1 MAPGTLKCASYLY
14 KVFAVSYWIIS
25 MSSLQSYWH
34 ESKSST
40 FFTALLCWE
49 LYFFLNSHYFFSS
62 QKRNS
67 LTKKS
72 HFNSLVTESKNK
84 TYTSCSER
92 VFPKK
97 KTALKFCTLDIL
109 RISTTWY
116 FLWRFFFITCKG
128 TIIINMLFLLQT
140 NLHKIFWHTK
150 HVSYLIALK
159 NIMSISFSFAICYKI
174 QYICRKNY
182 FGFHEIHFQAVKVIS
197 VWVYHGSFCE

>member
-1 MAPGTLKCASYLY
+1 MLLICIK
-14 KVFAVSYWIIS
+14 
-25 MSSLQSYWH
+25 SLQSVT
-34 ESKSST
+34 ESYLCHHFNPIGMKVKALHFLLHFYVENCIFSST
-40 FFTALLCWE
+40 VTIFFFTKE
-49 LYFFLNSHYFFSS
+49 KFLN
-62 QKRNS
+62 K
-67 LTKKS
+67 KKS

>member
-92 VFPKK
+92 VFQKKNSFKVLYSWCPK
-97 KTALKFCTLDIL
+97 DI
-109 RISTTWY
+109 Y
-116 FLWRFFFITCKG
+116 
-128 TIIINMLFLLQT
+128 
-140 NLHKIFWHTK
+140 
-150 HVSYLIALK
+150 YLIFFVE
-159 NIMSISFSFAICYKI
+159 IFFSLL
-174 QYICRKNY
+174 
-182 FGFHEIHFQAVKVIS
+182 VKVLLLL
-197 VWVYHGSFCE
+197 